1 MEQKK
6 MEPSKMNSS
15 GKRLR
20 QPGLIVYFSGVGTS
34 ALVLWLVHYL
44 NESQHF
50 NVMGWYVNGILPV
63 GALLVGAASGA
74 GYAVAS
80 RLLQVKLSRAFVLGM
95 ITTAILDYFAA
106 QYLTYTN
113 ILERL
118 HVAADRYTFV
128 DYIRDICEKMS
139 FKDAHSDKPGSPL
152 GLFGYFF
159 KLLEIAG
166 YACRTVCRRRWFLA
180 CRTARNAK
188 NT

>member
-1 MEQKK
+1 
-6 MEPSKMNSS
+6 MNSS

-44 NESQHF
+44 NDSQQF

-118 HVAADRYTFV
+118 HVAADRYTFMTTSA
-128 DYIRDICEKMS
+128 IFANKCRSRTPIPTS
-139 FKDAHSDKPGSPL
+139 RAAH
-152 GLFGYFF
+152 
-159 KLLEIAG
+159 
-166 YACRTVCRRRWFLA
+166 
-180 CRTARNAK
+180 
-188 NT
+188 